1 MPSRWGGAVGEHE
14 VDELFG
20 DGFEGDVVGAGDRVC
35 RVRVGQVSA
44 ASRSPTAVDKLS
56 AHYGIPVGNLLVG
69 TDRPAH
75 CLPAGRRAP
84 PAPGAA
90 QLTIHP

>member
-1 MPSRWGGAVGEHE
+1 M
-14 VDELFG
+14 
-20 DGFEGDVVGAGDRVC
+20 
-35 RVRVGQVSA
+35 RVGQASA

-69 TDRPAH
+69 TDRPATAS
-75 CLPAGRRAP
+75 PPVAVP